1 MAFSNL
7 KYRFQEVSDRME
19 NYVESTLDYYKL
31 RLLKIL
37 SKVTISLLH
46 LIVYGSLFLFVLLFL
61 SIGAAFWLGTY
72 FEEVYAGFLLIGGF
86 YGFILILMFIFG
98 RRMIERMILTNF
110 SDLFYD
116 EDRKNVKKETERDLD
131 ELELLI
137 KEEAYKR
144 ENR

>member
-7 KYRFQEVSDRME
+7 KYRFQEVSERME
-19 NYVESTLDYYKL
+19 NYVESTLEYYKL

-61 SIGAAFWLGTY
+61 SFGAAFWLGTY

-98 RRMIERMILTNF
+98 RRIIERMILTNF

-116 EDRKNVKKETERDLD
+116 EDRKNIKKETERDLD